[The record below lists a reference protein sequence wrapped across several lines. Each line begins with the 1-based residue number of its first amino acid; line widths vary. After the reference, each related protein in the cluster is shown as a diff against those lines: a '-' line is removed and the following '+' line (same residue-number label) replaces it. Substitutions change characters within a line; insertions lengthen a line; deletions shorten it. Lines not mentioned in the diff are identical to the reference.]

1 MRFQVEVYGA
11 DGINYAEKKNG
22 GSARQSSQH
31 FPKSWPRR
39 LPEAECVI
47 DGDRCEGFNH
57 TAPQPSGWL
66 EVSFAERAVEAFA
79 IFNMLGEETCARA
92 DGLLVQ
98 LLDSSGRVVFQHRI
112 SAKEDAALFDPK
124 LGCCQQWVKEDA
136 RVIANLSISHKGS
149 DEVKVSAFQLSG
161 AKLAEF
167 TVSLSQPG
175 AIWQMHR
182 GRERR
187 FLLDSFAWQD
197 LVLAVI
203 SDAVHSF
210 LRLARVTAAL
220 WAEVGSTPLLG
231 AAQAGHAE
239 VVRYLCG
246 AKAKFEGHCADSET
260 PLMAAVLR
268 GHLEVVQALCEVKA
282 DPQRAGGCGTTPLF
296 AAQMLGL
303 EEIAAVLR
311 ESCRAKWRPRLG
323 MQSCCRRAR

>member
-1 MRFQVEVYGA
+1 MGNSLSPKATDLLLRVLSTSDPVMPAKKEKQPLEDAMNQRKAPEIPTRYVKAQGPWVASKIRISRSPSMHPIHLFQVEVYGA

-182 GRERR
+182 GI
-187 FLLDSFAWQD
+187 SWQSGVPAHRLG
-197 LVLAVI
+197 LVL
-203 SDAVHSF
+203 
-210 LRLARVTAAL
+210 
-220 WAEVGSTPLLG
+220 
-231 AAQAGHAE
+231 
-239 VVRYLCG
+239 G
-246 AKAKFEGHCADSET
+246 AKSFRLSRTELQDCTLAE
-260 PLMAAVLR
+260 
-268 GHLEVVQALCEVKA
+268 
-282 DPQRAGGCGTTPLF
+282 LF
-296 AAQMLGL
+296 
-303 EEIAAVLR
+303 
-311 ESCRAKWRPRLG
+311 CH
-323 MQSCCRRAR
+323 

>member
-1 MRFQVEVYGA
+1 M
-11 DGINYAEKKNG
+11 
-22 GSARQSSQH
+22 
-31 FPKSWPRR
+31 
-39 LPEAECVI
+39 I

-79 IFNMLGEETCARA
+79 IFNMLGEETCILVTITGSLHDSLLFLHVADAGEAIALWRCDSCRSCWLLHVIVGLFHAIADPRKGGGGARPASQGVRA

-136 RVIANLSISHKGS
+136 QVIANLSISHKGS

-182 GRERR
+182 GI
-187 FLLDSFAWQD
+187 SWQSGVPAHRLG
-197 LVLAVI
+197 LVL
-203 SDAVHSF
+203 
-210 LRLARVTAAL
+210 
-220 WAEVGSTPLLG
+220 
-231 AAQAGHAE
+231 
-239 VVRYLCG
+239 G
-246 AKAKFEGHCADSET
+246 AKSFRLSRTELQDCTLAE
-260 PLMAAVLR
+260 
-268 GHLEVVQALCEVKA
+268 
-282 DPQRAGGCGTTPLF
+282 LF
-296 AAQMLGL
+296 
-303 EEIAAVLR
+303 
-311 ESCRAKWRPRLG
+311 CH
-323 MQSCCRRAR
+323 